1 MNVIDFI
8 NFLHEKK
15 IYLKVQNGKLQINA
29 AKGAM
34 TQTLLAQLK
43 EKKGQ
48 IIEYLDSTKPGMDIV
63 RVSRE
68 QVFKASYSQQSLWLL
83 EQIDSGTEVY
93 NMPAALKLTG
103 DLNLIAIQQAFTSV
117 VARHESLRTCF
128 AAGEDGEPI
137 QVIQAAEPFDVPVT
151 DLSGV
156 AEGERETQIRIL
168 VTKEAALEFD
178 LSRDLMLRAKLIK
191 VSSQEHV
198 LLVTMHHIASDGW
211 SMGILVNEF
220 SHLYSAYVQGQEN
233 PLPPL
238 AIQYADYANWQRQ
251 WLQGEVLDA
260 QMGYWEKQ
268 LADLPD
274 VHGLPLD
281 YPRPSIQSF
290 AGDVYVSTIA
300 KDTLDGLKDVCQRQG
315 ATLFMGLHAAFSVL
329 LSRYSNEKDIVLGTP
344 VANREQSEIAELIG
358 FFVNTLVLRSN
369 LSGNPSFNELLR
381 QSKTMLL
388 EGYAHQ
394 QVPFEQ
400 IVERLQPQRSLSHSP
415 LFQVMIEFQNNDEGN
430 LSLPGLTAQYLD
442 HQGGMNVAKF
452 DLTLNIFEGQDGLH
466 LGWHYNTDLFKRE
479 SIEGMS
485 QHFNLLLAELLRL
498 PEESVFALELVSDEE
513 RRQILC
519 DWNDTQADFPSQT
532 CIHELFEH
540 KAEQNPQKEA
550 LVYQG
555 VAFSY
560 DELNLRA
567 NQLAHYLKAQGVKPD
582 TLVGLCIERS
592 FDMVIGL
599 LGILKAGA
607 AFVPLEPSYPE
618 ARIAYMLDDGDMG
631 IVITQQR
638 FLSELPLLA
647 PLALCLD
654 DDKVRDE
661 LASMPQNNQAV
672 SSLGLCPHHLAYV
685 IYTSGS
691 TGKPKGVMVEHQ
703 ALSNRIYWMDQ
714 EYTSTPQDRFLQKT
728 PFSFDVSVWEFIWPL
743 TTGASLV
750 LAKPEGHKDPAYLS
764 SLMAQENITKVHFVP
779 SMLGSMLAFGLLGD
793 CRSLKQIFCSGEA
806 LSRHHVDDVLVQC
819 PNVELHNLYGPTE
832 ASIDVSFWNCRE
844 TALSA
849 SIPIGR
855 PIANT
860 QLYVMDQQQHLAPM
874 GVAGELY
881 IGGIGL
887 ARGYIKREQLTAEK
901 FVENPFY
908 DKHKPSSSPKLYRTG
923 DLVRWL
929 ADGTLEYL
937 GRIDHQVKVRGF
949 RIELGEIEHALAAY
963 TGVKEAVVLARE
975 LVQGDSRL
983 IGYLVAPEAGS
994 DDAAFI
1000 EDIRHYLG
1008 RQLPEY
1014 MLPSFFVL
1022 LDSLPLTA
1030 NGKLDR
1036 NAMPE
1041 PDMLFSRK
1049 EYLAPRTE
1057 MEKILCTVWQEVLGV
1072 EQVGIRDNFFEL
1084 GGHSLLVMQVISRLQ
1099 QQGKAMAARQL
1110 FAARS
1115 LEELAVA
1122 MSEHQEKE
1130 VAVFRAPKNLIPAQ
1144 CQQLT
1149 PEMLPLVDLTPVEIE
1164 HLTAQVPGG
1173 AENIQDIYPLGPLQ
1187 QGILF
1192 HHTLDPEND
1201 PYVTPILFK
1210 LDDEAAVNS
1219 FIEGLEFLIARHDV
1233 FRSSMQWQ
1241 GVGEPIQIVQ
1251 REAKLS
1257 VGRIRVGKDQSPLNA
1272 LEEYSASQRIK
1283 VDLRRAPL
1291 LNVTVATA
1299 EGEAER
1305 HVLLQIHHIIEDATS
1320 LQICEKELAYFLG
1333 GISDQLQPPVPY
1345 REFIAHALHLAQVND
1360 AQAYFSQTLGDITE
1374 PTLPFNL
1381 HNIQGKGSNV
1391 TELAQ
1396 ALPQNLSI
1404 QLREVAKKIQVTP
1417 AALFHAGWARVI
1429 ATCSGK
1435 DDVVFGTVMSGRLQG
1450 TFGAEEMLGVF
1461 INTLPVRVKSA
1472 GADAVTLVQQVQ
1484 ASLLDLLPYEQASL
1498 SMAQA
1503 CSGLKSNV
1511 PLFSSILNYRHQVR
1525 TDADDETLEKEGHE
1539 SSVGIEEI
1547 SGQERTNYPVSL
1559 SVDDL
1564 GESFTL
1570 NIKVVA
1576 EISAQQVMAYM
1587 YKAIEILVQALSTD
1601 SAVTLDTLSLLP
1613 DEECKTLLD
1622 TAKVIRKSGVQEA
1635 CIHELFERSAKAH
1648 PQETALIT
1656 KAGKL
1661 SYDQLNRRANQL
1673 ARYLK
1678 QQGVKPD
1685 TLVGLCVERSV
1696 DMVVGIL
1703 GILKAGGAYV
1713 PLDPAYPQARLTY
1726 MLRDSGV
1733 KLVLSQSWLTLP
1745 QEQAVETLY
1754 LDKEDIFA
1762 EQAQDNPEIIGDVGP
1777 KSAVYM
1783 IYTSGS
1789 TGRPKGVVIEQRNL
1803 LNFRQVFE
1811 HQLEQLDAQK
1821 SNWLWHGSFAFDA
1834 SVKGIL
1840 ALCSGN
1846 TLVVASEREALE
1858 PSQLLALTA
1867 QHDIQVLNLTPA
1879 LVPVM
1884 LDCLEQGDRGH
1895 LHLMIGGEALSKALW
1910 DRVAAYGARH
1920 DRQALNL
1927 YGPTETTINASYA
1940 VIDGEVMPH
1949 IGKPVANTQF
1959 YVMDSRQQLVPTGV
1973 VGELYIGGAGVARG
1987 YLNRDELTAEKFVAN
2002 PYFDAKDSNSCQR
2015 LYRSGDL
2022 VRWRADGELEFIG
2035 RIDHQVK
2042 VRGLRIELGEIEQC
2056 LVEDAGVREAAVLAR
2071 EAGNNDNRLVAYLVP
2086 GESLKDEAAFIE
2098 AVREQLRKALPD
2110 YMVPAAFV
2118 VLESLPLT
2126 VNGKLDRH
2134 ALPEPEGEFSGD
2146 YIAPQTEMEKILCE
2160 IWQEVLGVE
2169 QVGILDNFFELGG
2182 HSLLVMRVISR
2193 LQQQNLVMSA
2203 SQLFSTPSLAAL
2215 AKLIVKESVDDARL
2229 FKAPPNLIPA
2239 DCVALTPQMLPL
2251 VDLNA
2256 GEIEQLVA
2264 QIPGGVGNIQD
2275 IYPLGPLQQGILFH
2289 HTLDPENDPYVLS
2302 AFLKIPDL
2310 HQVRAFIDGLD
2321 FLIKRHDVLR
2331 TSIHWEGVRK
2341 PVQIVRK
2348 QVGLA
2353 VLTTTIEQQQN
2364 PLVYL
2369 QEYSESEGRQMDLR
2383 SGPLLRVIVASQG
2396 DSAERYVLLQWH
2408 HIISDHVAFE
2418 VIQKELKLYS
2428 QGLQQQLL
2436 TPVQYREFI
2445 AHSLHQEKAND
2456 AEQYFTNML
2465 SDVSEP
2471 SLPFNLINVQGK
2483 GNDITEFSEAFP
2495 APLGEEL
2502 RAIAK
2507 NIQISPAAIFHAGWA
2522 RVMAACSGKD
2532 DVVFGTVMS
2541 GRLQG
2546 TSGVEQALGVFI
2558 NTLPIRVK
2566 LAGANAQSLVQQ
2578 VQTSLLDSLPYE
2590 QASLSMAQRCS
2601 GLSNGMPLFSS
2612 VFNYRHS
2619 GSGGIEMGKADLQ
2632 AQSFTVE
2639 FLKRQERTNYPLS
2652 LSVDD
2657 FGDAFQITVKGIADI
2672 ATERVIEY
2680 MQGAM
2685 KGLVEALRESS
2696 SARLDSRELLPESE
2710 RQQLLHTWN
2719 DTEAEV
2725 PLEYCLHELFAEQA
2739 DRFPKK
2745 TALVCDGIS
2754 LSYGELNRRANQL
2767 AHYLKAQGVKAQTLV
2782 GLCVERSVDMVV
2794 GILGIL
2800 KAGGAYVPLDPAYP
2814 QARLAYMLRD
2824 SGVKLV
2830 LSQSW
2835 LTLPQEQAV
2844 ETLYLDKED
2853 IFAEQAQDNP
2863 EIIGDVGPKSAVYMI
2878 YTSGSTGRPKGVVI
2892 EQRNLL
2898 NFRQVFEHQLE
2909 QLDAQKSNWLWH
2921 GSFAFD
2927 ASVKGILA
2935 LCSGNTLVVASE
2947 REALEPSQLLALT
2960 AQHDIQVLNLT
2971 PALVPVMLDCLE
2983 QGDRGHL
2990 HLMIGGEAL
2999 SKALWDRVAA
3009 YGARHDR
3016 QALNLYGPTET
3027 TINASYAVIDGEVMP
3042 HIGKPVANTQF
3053 YVMDSRQQLVPTGVV
3068 GELYIG
3074 GAGVARGYL
3083 NRDELT
3089 AEKFVANPYFDA
3101 KDSNSCQRLYRSG
3114 DLVRWRADGEL
3125 EFIGRIDHQVKV
3137 RGLRIELGEIEQC
3150 LVEDAGVRE
3159 AAVLAREAGNND
3171 NRLVAYL
3178 VPGESLKDEA
3188 AFIEAVREQ
3197 LRKALPDY
3205 MVPAAFVVLEALPLT
3220 VNGKLDRHALPEPE
3234 SAVSSAQYVAP
3245 RTDTEAMLC
3254 SIWQQVLE
3262 VDRVGVM
3269 DNFFALGGHSL
3280 MAISLV
3286 TQIKEAFAIEYSGFS
3301 IREVFELSSV
3311 AELAASIDILL
3322 SKQKLQENENLID
3335 SYKEEEL
3342 EEGVL

>member
-68 QVFKASYSQQSLWLL
+68 QVLKASYSQQSLWLL

-540 KAEQNPQKEA
+540 QAEQNPQKEA

-860 QLYVMDQQQHLAPM
+860 QLYVMDQQQHLAPI

-963 TGVKEAVVLARE
+963 PGVKEAVVLARE

-1072 EQVGIRDNFFEL
+1072 ERVGIRDNFFEL

-1895 LHLMIGGEALSKALW
+1895 LHLMIGGEALGKALW

-1973 VGELYIGGAGVARG
+1973 VGELYIGGTGVARG

-2002 PYFDAKDSNSCQR
+2002 PYFDAKDSNSCRR

-2056 LVEDAGVREAAVLAR
+2056 LVGDAGVREAAVLAR

-2118 VLESLPLT
+2118 VLEALPLT

-2251 VDLNA
+2251 VDLNV

-2310 HQVRAFIDGLD
+2310 HQVQAFIDGLD

-2601 GLSNGMPLFSS
+2601 SLSNGMPLFSS

-2619 GSGGIEMGKADLQ
+2619 GSGGIEMGKAGLQ

-2767 AHYLKAQGVKAQTLV
+2767 ARYLKQQGVKPDTLV

-2814 QARLAYMLRD
+2814 QARLTYMLRD

-2999 SKALWDRVAA
+2999 GKALWDRVAA

-3074 GAGVARGYL
+3074 GTGVARGYL

-3101 KDSNSCQRLYRSG
+3101 KDSNSCRRLYRSG

-3150 LVEDAGVRE
+3150 LVGDAGVRE

-3178 VPGESLKDEA
+3178 VPDESLKDEA

>member
-68 QVFKASYSQQSLWLL
+68 QVLKASYSQQSLWLL

-103 DLNLIAIQQAFTSV
+103 NLNLIAIQQAFTSV

-137 QVIQAAEPFDVPVT
+137 QVIKAAEPFDVPVT

-485 QHFNLLLAELLRL
+485 QHFKLLLAELLRL

-540 KAEQNPQKEA
+540 QAEQNPQKEA

-618 ARIAYMLDDGDMG
+618 ARIAYMLDDGDMA

-661 LASMPQNNQAV
+661 LASMPQNNLAV

-703 ALSNRIYWMDQ
+703 ALSNRIHWMDQ

-860 QLYVMDQQQHLAPM
+860 QLYVMDQQQHLAPV

-881 IGGIGL
+881 IGGVGL

-963 TGVKEAVVLARE
+963 PGVKEAVVLARE

-1164 HLTAQVPGG
+1164 HLTAQVTGG

-1525 TDADDETLEKEGHE
+1525 TDADDETLAKEGHE

-1587 YKAIEILVQALSTD
+1587 HKAIEILVQALSTD
-1601 SAVTLDTLSLLP
+1601 SAVILETLSLLP
-1613 DEECKTLLD
+1613 DEECKALLD
-1622 TAKVIRKSGVQEA
+1622 TTKRTRIGGVQEA
-1635 CIHELFERSAKAH
+1635 CIHELFERYAKAH

-1656 KAGKL
+1656 ETGKL
-1661 SYDQLNRRANQL
+1661 SYDQLNSRANQL

-1678 QQGVKPD
+1678 QQGVKPDTLVGLCVDRSMDMVIGLLAILKAGGAYVPLDPTYPESRLAYIIKDSAVAIVVTQSKIVAELPFLEPHSLCLDDETLRAGLSSMSSDNLPVSSLGLAPHHLAYVIYTSGSTGQAKGVLVQHQGVVNLAAEIQDMEIVPTGTCWGLNASYAFDSSVKGLSQLMSGIPLRILPKYANLDPQIIGQSFAECGVIDCTPLMVEAWFDSGLQSCLPNLIIGGEAISPGLWSRLCDWQQQYQRKAVNVYGPTECTVNTHWTRISGDLPNIGLPLGNVHGLVLNKNTLAPVGVPGELCIGGAGLARGYLNHEQLTAEKFVANPYFNKQDSNGYRRLYRTGDLVRRLEDGRLEFIGRIDHQVKIRGFRIEPGEIEHALAECSGVREAVVIARETGKSNKHLTGYLVTDQEIEDEVEFLDKVRHHLLQALPEYMVPSTLMVLDSLPLTANGKVDRHALPEPEGEFSGDYIAPQTEMEKILCEIWQEVLGVEQVGILDNFFELGGHSLLVMRVISRLQQQNLVMSASQLFSTPSLAALAKLIEEESVGDTRLFKAPPNLIPADCVALTPQMLPLVDLNEGEIEQLVAQIPGGVGNIQDIYPLGPLQQGILFHHTFDPENDPYVLSAFLKIPDLHQVQAFIDGLDFLIKRHDVLRTSIHWEGVRKPVQVVRKQVELAVLTTTIEQQNPLVYLQEYSESQGRQMDLKSGPLLRVIVASQGDSDERYILLQWHHIISDHVAFEVIQKELKLYSQGLQQQLLTPVPYREFIAHSLHQEKENDAEQYFTNMLSDVSEPSLPFNLINVQGKGNDITEFSQAFPTLLGEELRAIAKNIQISPAAIFHAGWARVMAACSGKDDVVFGTVMSGRLQGTSGAEQALGVFINTLPIRVKLACTNAQSLVQQVQTSLLDSLPYEQASLSMAQRCSSLSNGMPLFSSVFNYRHSGSGGIEMGKTDLPAQSFTVEFLKRQERTNYPLSLSVDDFGDAFHITVKGIADIATERVIEYMQGAMKGLVEALRESSSAILDSRELLPESERQQLLHTWNDTAAEVPLEYCLHELFAEQADRCSKKTALVCDGMSLSYGELNRRANQLAHYLKAQGVKPD

-1713 PLDPAYPQARLTY
+1713 PLDPAYPQARLAY
-1726 MLRDSGV
+1726 MLSDSGV

-1762 EQAQDNPEIIGDVGP
+1762 EQAQDNPEIIGDLGP

-1895 LHLMIGGEALSKALW
+1895 LHLMIGGEALGKALW
-1910 DRVAAYGARH
+1910 DRVAGYGARH

-2002 PYFDAKDSNSCQR
+2002 PYFDAKDSNSYRR

-2056 LVEDAGVREAAVLAR
+2056 LVG
-2071 EAGNNDNRLVAYLVP
+2071 
-2086 GESLKDEAAFIE
+2086 
-2098 AVREQLRKALPD
+2098 
-2110 YMVPAAFV
+2110 
-2118 VLESLPLT
+2118 
-2126 VNGKLDRH
+2126 
-2134 ALPEPEGEFSGD
+2134 
-2146 YIAPQTEMEKILCE
+2146 
-2160 IWQEVLGVE
+2160 
-2169 QVGILDNFFELGG
+2169 
-2182 HSLLVMRVISR
+2182 
-2193 LQQQNLVMSA
+2193 
-2203 SQLFSTPSLAAL
+2203 
-2215 AKLIVKESVDDARL
+2215 
-2229 FKAPPNLIPA
+2229 
-2239 DCVALTPQMLPL
+2239 
-2251 VDLNA
+2251 
-2256 GEIEQLVA
+2256 
-2264 QIPGGVGNIQD
+2264 
-2275 IYPLGPLQQGILFH
+2275 
-2289 HTLDPENDPYVLS
+2289 
-2302 AFLKIPDL
+2302 
-2310 HQVRAFIDGLD
+2310 
-2321 FLIKRHDVLR
+2321 
-2331 TSIHWEGVRK
+2331 
-2341 PVQIVRK
+2341 
-2348 QVGLA
+2348 
-2353 VLTTTIEQQQN
+2353 
-2364 PLVYL
+2364 
-2369 QEYSESEGRQMDLR
+2369 
-2383 SGPLLRVIVASQG
+2383 
-2396 DSAERYVLLQWH
+2396 
-2408 HIISDHVAFE
+2408 
-2418 VIQKELKLYS
+2418 
-2428 QGLQQQLL
+2428 
-2436 TPVQYREFI
+2436 
-2445 AHSLHQEKAND
+2445 
-2456 AEQYFTNML
+2456 
-2465 SDVSEP
+2465 
-2471 SLPFNLINVQGK
+2471 
-2483 GNDITEFSEAFP
+2483 
-2495 APLGEEL
+2495 
-2502 RAIAK
+2502 
-2507 NIQISPAAIFHAGWA
+2507 
-2522 RVMAACSGKD
+2522 
-2532 DVVFGTVMS
+2532 
-2541 GRLQG
+2541 
-2546 TSGVEQALGVFI
+2546 
-2558 NTLPIRVK
+2558 
-2566 LAGANAQSLVQQ
+2566 
-2578 VQTSLLDSLPYE
+2578 
-2590 QASLSMAQRCS
+2590 
-2601 GLSNGMPLFSS
+2601 
-2612 VFNYRHS
+2612 
-2619 GSGGIEMGKADLQ
+2619 
-2632 AQSFTVE
+2632 
-2639 FLKRQERTNYPLS
+2639 
-2652 LSVDD
+2652 
-2657 FGDAFQITVKGIADI
+2657 
-2672 ATERVIEY
+2672 
-2680 MQGAM
+2680 
-2685 KGLVEALRESS
+2685 
-2696 SARLDSRELLPESE
+2696 
-2710 RQQLLHTWN
+2710 
-2719 DTEAEV
+2719 
-2725 PLEYCLHELFAEQA
+2725 
-2739 DRFPKK
+2739 
-2745 TALVCDGIS
+2745 
-2754 LSYGELNRRANQL
+2754 
-2767 AHYLKAQGVKAQTLV
+2767 
-2782 GLCVERSVDMVV
+2782 
-2794 GILGIL
+2794 
-2800 KAGGAYVPLDPAYP
+2800 
-2814 QARLAYMLRD
+2814 
-2824 SGVKLV
+2824 
-2830 LSQSW
+2830 
-2835 LTLPQEQAV
+2835 
-2844 ETLYLDKED
+2844 
-2853 IFAEQAQDNP
+2853 
-2863 EIIGDVGPKSAVYMI
+2863 
-2878 YTSGSTGRPKGVVI
+2878 
-2892 EQRNLL
+2892 
-2898 NFRQVFEHQLE
+2898 
-2909 QLDAQKSNWLWH
+2909 
-2921 GSFAFD
+2921 
-2927 ASVKGILA
+2927 
-2935 LCSGNTLVVASE
+2935 
-2947 REALEPSQLLALT
+2947 
-2960 AQHDIQVLNLT
+2960 
-2971 PALVPVMLDCLE
+2971 
-2983 QGDRGHL
+2983 
-2990 HLMIGGEAL
+2990 
-2999 SKALWDRVAA
+2999 
-3009 YGARHDR
+3009 
-3016 QALNLYGPTET
+3016 
-3027 TINASYAVIDGEVMP
+3027 
-3042 HIGKPVANTQF
+3042 
-3053 YVMDSRQQLVPTGVV
+3053 
-3068 GELYIG
+3068 
-3074 GAGVARGYL
+3074 
-3083 NRDELT
+3083 
-3089 AEKFVANPYFDA
+3089 
-3101 KDSNSCQRLYRSG
+3101 
-3114 DLVRWRADGEL
+3114 
-3125 EFIGRIDHQVKV
+3125 
-3137 RGLRIELGEIEQC
+3137 
-3150 LVEDAGVRE
+3150 DAGVRE

-3220 VNGKLDRHALPEPE
+3220 VNGKLNRHALPEPE

-3254 SIWQQVLE
+3254 SIWQHVLE